1 MKSYNILSWIIL
13 LYGIGVIT
21 INSLNLHYSDNSDS
35 EKCNICYINNKQFG
49 KIGISMGVLF
59 MFFSLFLISA
69 INDHSYQI
77 EYGDCLIVI
86 ILIIVPISFICLNVL
101 AIFQLMISGGYD
113 SNCDRYFS
121 LKFDNCNQFKIN
133 LVGINIFINGFGII
147 LIGFLLILFI
157 GIMVVIGIIMIISTI
172 IHMNNMNNI
181 NKNKKNITIY
191 YQNTNTTRNVD
202 DLQVVNI
209 NNNMESDNISL
220 PPPYS
225 DNISLPPPYS
235 MIKII
240 ETEI

>member
-21 INSLNLHYSDNSDS
+21 INSLNLHYTDNND
-35 EKCNICYINNKQFG
+35 KCNICYINNNIFG

-69 INDHSYQI
+69 VNDHTYTI
-77 EYGDCLIVI
+77 EYGECLIVI
-86 ILIIVPISFICLNVL
+86 ILSIAPISFICLNVL

-113 SNCDRYFS
+113 SNCDRYSS

-133 LVGINIFINGFGII
+133 LVGINILINGFGII
-147 LIGFLLILFI
+147 LFALLILV
-157 GIMVVIGIIMIISTI
+157 MVLLGLIILIKICILSQLSF
-172 IHMNNMNNI
+172 
-181 NKNKKNITIY
+181 NKNNKDITIY
-191 YQNTNTTRNVD
+191 YQNTNNMNDVN
-202 DLQVVNI
+202 DLRVVNI
-209 NNNMESDNISL
+209 DINIESDNISL

-235 MIKII
+235 AIKVI